1 MLVNQVLP
9 PLHLRMYSNILI
21 RQESSCGVIPLG
33 GGSVENIC
41 RRFGNLEIDYIDI
54 GEYVLFIYVKQ
65 I

>member
-9 PLHLRMYSNILI
+9 LMQLRMYSNILI
-21 RQESSCGVIPLG
+21 RQKNTCGVIPLG

-54 GEYVLFIYVKQ
+54 GEYVLFVYVK
-65 I
+65 